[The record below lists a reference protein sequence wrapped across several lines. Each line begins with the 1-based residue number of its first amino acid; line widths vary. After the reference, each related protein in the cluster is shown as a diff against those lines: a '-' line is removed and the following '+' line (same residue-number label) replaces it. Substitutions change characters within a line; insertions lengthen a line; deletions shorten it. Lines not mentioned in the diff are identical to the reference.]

1 MLTSGIRFKSFKIKA
16 KSHEVKKKLRFL
28 IKEKNEILNSLGR
41 GYKNSFSR
49 SFILRTVPWKKFF
62 LLN

>member
-49 SFILRTVPWKKFF
+49 SFISRYKKTRKAFKK
-62 LLN
+62 